1 MQVKKVN
8 PEFPDINTPNKLST
22 KAGDKVTNLN
32 TITPAF
38 EFDKFGIRVDDIQT
52 EADQLL
58 KQGTEQYAE
67 LEVKP
72 TDIIPPPK
80 IAWQQVLNNKTA
92 ILGTLGNFSL
102 IIGKAKSRKSFFIN
116 IAVSTVLK
124 KDKLLNQFQGNLPHD
139 KNRVLY
145 FDTEQGKYHVQL
157 ALKRVCKQINEDIPK
172 DLKVYYLRSKSPAE
186 RLNIIEQIIYNTPNL
201 GFVVIDG
208 IKDLVTSINDEAEAT
223 MVASKLLKWTE
234 ELDIHITTVL
244 HQNKSDNNARGHIGT
259 ELINKSETV
268 LSVTKNEQDKDI
280 SIVEAQLCRNIEPE
294 PFAFEINE
302 DGLPVIVEDFEI
314 RTETSKSKFD
324 ITDLED
330 FKKYQLLTEVF
341 SKGANHTYSELRT
354 QLQLAYK
361 NQYNKKLGDNRAKEL
376 ITDCKNND
384 WLLQEKPKAPYNLGN
399 FKGLENKDIDF

>member
-1 MQVKKVN
+1 MEAIKINPDFSDLHN
-8 PEFPDINTPNKLST
+8 PETFVNHVEELK
-22 KAGDKVTNLN
+22 
-32 TITPAF
+32 
-38 EFDKFGIRVDDIQT
+38 
-52 EADQLL
+52 DQY
-58 KQGTEQYAE
+58 KE
-67 LEVKP
+67 LEIKA

-80 IAWQQVLNNKTA
+80 TAWKQIVNGKAA

-124 KDKLLNQFQGNLPHD
+124 KDKLLNQFQGNLPPD
-139 KNRVLY
+139 KNKVLY

-157 ALKRVCKQINEDIPK
+157 ALKRVCKQIGEDVPK
-172 DLKVYYLRSKSPAE
+172 DLKVYYLRGKKPAE
-186 RLNIIEQIIYNTPNL
+186 RLEIIEQIIYNTENL

-223 MVASKLLKWTE
+223 MISSKLLKWTE
-234 ELDIHITTVL
+234 ELDIHIVTVL

-302 DGLPVIVEDFEI
+302 DSLPVIIEDFEI
-314 RTETSKSKFD
+314 RTETSKNKFD
-324 ITDLED
+324 VTEMED
-330 FKKYQLLTEVF
+330 YKKYQLLTEVF
-341 SKGANHTYSELRT
+341 SRGEEFTYSELRI

-361 NQYNKKLGDNRAKEL
+361 KQFSKKLGDNRAKEL

-384 WLLQEKPKAPYNLGN
+384 WLLQEKTKSPYKLGD
-399 FKGLENKDIDF
+399 FKV